1 MRLDTTHRMNLPGTS
16 EGNWQWR
23 FKFED
28 LNLDYMAQ
36 LKQLTIENKR
46 S

>member
-1 MRLDTTHRMNLPGTS
+1 MNLPGTS